1 MILALNNNLAA
12 IPATLKKPLHSVNLR
27 QRSAYSIME
36 LIIYMVVVLF
46 LVGVLFFG
54 LPFLIN
60 QAKVTTAKQEM
71 DTLKTAVTSYQMMSA
86 SPTDGI
92 TAEDLKAG
100 LEAEDS
106 IDGMAHTNILPEDA
120 DLNDP
125 WGGEYVI
132 ETNSDGSGSISTS
145 NAVSVG
151 GLDSEVTISW

>member
-27 QRSAYSIME
+27 QRSAFSIME

-86 SPTDGI
+86 SRQMVLPQKI
-92 TAEDLKAG
+92 LRRDLKPKT
-100 LEAEDS
+100 L
-106 IDGMAHTNILPEDA
+106 
-120 DLNDP
+120 
-125 WGGEYVI
+125 
-132 ETNSDGSGSISTS
+132 
-145 NAVSVG
+145 
-151 GLDSEVTISW
+151 

>member
-1 MILALNNNLAA
+1 
-12 IPATLKKPLHSVNLR
+12 
-27 QRSAYSIME
+27 
-36 LIIYMVVVLF
+36 
-46 LVGVLFFG
+46 
-54 LPFLIN
+54 
-60 QAKVTTAKQEM
+60 M

-132 ETNSDGSGSISTS
+132 ETNSDGR
-145 NAVSVG
+145 
-151 GLDSEVTISW
+151 

>member
-1 MILALNNNLAA
+1 
-12 IPATLKKPLHSVNLR
+12 
-27 QRSAYSIME
+27 ME

-92 TAEDLKAG
+92 TAEDLRR
-100 LEAEDS
+100 
-106 IDGMAHTNILPEDA
+106 
-120 DLNDP
+120 DLKP
-125 WGGEYVI
+125 KTLLTVWPIQIFYRRMLI
-132 ETNSDGSGSISTS
+132 
-145 NAVSVG
+145 
-151 GLDSEVTISW
+151 

>member
-1 MILALNNNLAA
+1 MILALNQKLAA
-12 IPATLKKPLHSVNLR
+12 IPATLKTSRHSVDLK
-27 QRSAYSIME
+27 QRKAFSIME

-71 DTLKTAVTSYQMMSA
+71 DTLKTAVTTYQMLSA
-86 SPTDGI
+86 SPTDSI
-92 TAEDLKAG
+92 TAEDLQTG

-106 IDGMAHTNILPEDA
+106 IDGIAHTNILPEDA
-120 DLNDP
+120 DLSDP
-125 WGGEYVI
+125 WGGEYQI
-132 ETNSDGSGSISTS
+132 TTNSDGSGSISTS